1 MALVAE
7 TLEDLKG
14 RLEAWKG
21 AFESKGLRVH
31 FKKTKIMISSEKAEK
46 VAIEVK
52 FHCAVCREGVGINS
66 ILCPICRYWLHKRC
80 GGTRGK
86 LKEDNKFKC
95 KIYANQLTEIAED
108 CPDIVI
114 NGQSLE
120 IAEYFCYVGDT
131 IGARGGAFDSVM
143 TRIRSRWCTLVP
155 FSASRSMPV
164 GAKDRLYSA
173 SLRSIML
180 YASEIWQVR
189 QADVIKLN
197 IEIV

>member
-1 MALVAE
+1 
-7 TLEDLKG
+7 
-14 RLEAWKG
+14 
-21 AFESKGLRVH
+21 
-31 FKKTKIMISSEKAEK
+31 MISSEKAEK

-66 ILCPICRYWLHKRC
+66 ILCQICRYWLHKRC

-114 NGQSLE
+114 NGQSLG
-120 IAEYFCYVGDT
+120 IAKNICYVGDT
-131 IGARGGAFDSVM
+131 IGARGGAFDSAI
-143 TRIRSRWCTLVP
+143 TRISTRWCILVL
-155 FSASRSMPV
+155 FLTSRSLPI
-164 GAKDRLYSA
+164 GAKDRVYPA
-173 SLRSIML
+173 SVRSIML

-189 QADVIKLN
+189 QEDVIKLN
-197 IEIV
+197 IKIV